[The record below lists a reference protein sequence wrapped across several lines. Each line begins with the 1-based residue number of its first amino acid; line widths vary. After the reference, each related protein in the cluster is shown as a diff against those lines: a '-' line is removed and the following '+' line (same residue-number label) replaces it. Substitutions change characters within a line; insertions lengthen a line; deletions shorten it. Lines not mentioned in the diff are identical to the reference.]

1 MGEREL
7 GKALLEL
14 DATSVVKG
22 ADVRRQTQVV
32 LDRDRRWL
40 RLVTA
45 ATVTV
50 WLLATFLVC
59 SGLVSFGL
67 TFPRQAKLVQD
78 IENHE
83 LDAQERE
90 LAQREVLISFQKGSL
105 LIAFSVC
112 IMALA
117 ALCTMGLIMLS
128 RRATLRHMNAG
139 LVEIA
144 SELAQLRQTLAV
156 KGG

>member
-14 DATSVVKG
+14 DATSVIKG

-32 LDRDRRWL
+32 LDRDRRRL
-40 RLVTA
+40 RLITGL
-45 ATVTV
+45 TVAV
-50 WLLATFLVC
+50 WLFATFLVC

-78 IENHE
+78 IENRE
-83 LDAQERE
+83 LDAQQRDE
-90 LAQREVLISFQKGSL
+90 AQREVLVSFMKGVM

-117 ALCTMGLIMLS
+117 ALCTVMLIVAS
-128 RRATLRHMNAG
+128 RRASLRHMNAG
-139 LVEIA
+139 LMEIA
-144 SELAQLRQTLAV
+144 GELAQLRQVLTT
-156 KGG
+156 K

>member
-7 GKALLEL
+7 GKALLDL

-32 LDRDRRWL
+32 LERDRRWL
-40 RLVTA
+40 RLVTF
-45 ATVTV
+45 ATVAV
-50 WLLATFLVC
+50 WLLATFL
-59 SGLVSFGL
+59 G
-67 TFPRQAKLVQD
+67 
-78 IENHE
+78 
-83 LDAQERE
+83 
-90 LAQREVLISFQKGSL
+90 
-105 LIAFSVC
+105 

-139 LVEIA
+139 LLEIA

-156 KGG
+156 KGT

>member
-40 RLVTA
+40 RLVSA
-45 ATVTV
+45 MTVTV

-78 IENHE
+78 IDNHE
-83 LDAQERE
+83 LDARERDQV
-90 LAQREVLISFQKGSL
+90 QREVLVSFQKGSL
-105 LIAFSVC
+105 LIAFSVGV
-112 IMALA
+112 MALA

-128 RRATLRHMNAG
+128 RRTTLRHMNAG
-139 LVEIA
+139 LLEIA
-144 SELAQLRQTLAV
+144 SELAQLRETLAM